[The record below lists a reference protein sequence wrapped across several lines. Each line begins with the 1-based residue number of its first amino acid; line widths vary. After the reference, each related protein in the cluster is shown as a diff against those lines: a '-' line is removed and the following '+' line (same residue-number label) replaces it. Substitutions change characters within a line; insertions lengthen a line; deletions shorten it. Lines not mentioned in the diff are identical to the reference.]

1 MSDPTPDE
9 TLSTGKS
16 PNREHPMTS
25 SELNPETVTAINE
38 SFAKQ
43 GLMATIG
50 AELHLVA
57 SGEVRLRVKASESLT
72 QHHGFLHAG
81 IIGTIL
87 DSSCGWASQTL
98 MPLRTEVLTVEYKLN
113 LLRPA
118 TGEHFEGR
126 GTVVRAGTTLTAAE
140 AAFYTIDDP
149 DRLIATMSATLIG
162 VRPQSSD

>member
-1 MSDPTPDE
+1 M
-9 TLSTGKS
+9 KHVQAAR
-16 PNREHPMTS
+16 NFHNEHPMTPP
-25 SELNPETVTAINE
+25 ELDPNVTSAIEN

-43 GLMATIG
+43 GLMTTIG

-57 SGEVRLRVKASESLT
+57 SGEVRLRINARESLT

-98 MPLRTEVLTVEYKLN
+98 MPLGTEVLTVEYKLN

-118 TGEHFEGR
+118 AGSNFEGR

-149 DRLIATMSATLIG
+149 DRLIATMTATLIG

>member
-1 MSDPTPDE
+1 MKHVQAEQNSDNEHAMTFPVLD
-9 TLSTGKS
+9 
-16 PNREHPMTS
+16 PNITS
-25 SELNPETVTAINE
+25 AITD

-57 SGEVRLRVKASESLT
+57 SGEVRLRINANESLT

-98 MPLRTEVLTVEYKLN
+98 MPLGTEVLTVEYKLN

-118 TGEHFEGR
+118 AGEHFEGR
-126 GTVVRAGTTLTAAE
+126 GTVVRAGTTLTVAE
-140 AAFYTIDDP
+140 AVFYTIDDP
-149 DRLIATMSATLIG
+149 DRLIATMTATLIG

>member
-1 MSDPTPDE
+1 M
-9 TLSTGKS
+9 
-16 PNREHPMTS
+16 EHLEPE
-25 SELNPETVTAINE
+25 SEIVTAVQD
-38 SFAKQ
+38 SFSKQ

-57 SGEVRLRVKASESLT
+57 SGEVRLRIEASRSLT

-98 MPLRTEVLTVEYKLN
+98 MPLGTEVLTVEYKLN

-118 TGEHFEGR
+118 AGAHFEGR

-140 AAFYTIDDP
+140 AAFYTTDDP
-149 DRLIATMSATLIG
+149 DRLIATMTATLIG